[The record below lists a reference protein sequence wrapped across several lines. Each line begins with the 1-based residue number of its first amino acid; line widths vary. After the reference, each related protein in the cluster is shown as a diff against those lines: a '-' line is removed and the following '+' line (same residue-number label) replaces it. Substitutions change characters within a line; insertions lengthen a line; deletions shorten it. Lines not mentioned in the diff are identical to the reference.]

1 MTATAS
7 ATHPRDDDDSFVA
20 RQLRIG
26 LEHYAAGAISAA
38 IAAYQLGLAAA
49 ENDPAGRASVNT
61 VSELHSKLGN
71 AWMIHGDLEAAAA
84 NYRAALRLAPHL
96 TDCWCNLGNVH
107 LKTGRP
113 QDAIALYGQALTLNP
128 GHWPSLTNLVQA
140 LMTTGQNLLA
150 KVLLLELVDER
161 PQSGETHKRLGKVH
175 FELNEVASALQ
186 CFQQAVALNPTDS
199 DSIYWIGAIKQT
211 QGDIEGAEAAYAEA
225 ARIQPLIRRPAA
237 KLPAEFRVLALFA
250 PFAGNLPTGY
260 LFQDSVYDTDTLA
273 VFCLPRVRHRT
284 PATRRSRRRQFDLRC
299 RPG

>member
-7 ATHPRDDDDSFVA
+7 AAHPRDDDDSFVA

-140 LMTTGQNLLA
+140 LMTTGQNRLA

-237 KLPAEFRVLALFA
+237 KLPAEFRVLAP